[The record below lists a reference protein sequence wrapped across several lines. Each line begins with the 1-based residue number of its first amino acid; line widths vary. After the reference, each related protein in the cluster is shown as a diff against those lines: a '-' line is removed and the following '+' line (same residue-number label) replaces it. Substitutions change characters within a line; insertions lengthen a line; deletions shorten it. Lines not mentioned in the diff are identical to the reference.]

1 LPRHGDKKTL
11 VISRPV
17 AILFFDMHELAM
29 AQAILDKAQ
38 QQAEVHRAHRVLAI
52 RLQIGELSTAMPD
65 ALIFSFEVI
74 SKNTCAQDAKLDII
88 RVPWR
93 IRCSSCQKEYQVHDR
108 LALCPECNNAG
119 GETISGKELTITEME
134 VE

>member
-1 LPRHGDKKTL
+1 
-11 VISRPV
+11 
-17 AILFFDMHELAM
+17 MHELAM